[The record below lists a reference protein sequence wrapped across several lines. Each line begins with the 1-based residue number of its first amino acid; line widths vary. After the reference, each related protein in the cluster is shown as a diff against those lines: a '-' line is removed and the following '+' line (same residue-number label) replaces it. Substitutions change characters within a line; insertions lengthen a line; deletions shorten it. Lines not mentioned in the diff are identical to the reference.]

1 MSILYLKVI
10 DEDGEEVELENL
22 TDIGRGM
29 VTSDAKQLIS
39 DLEDINRKEE
49 D

>member
-1 MSILYLKVI
+1 MSILYLEIK
-10 DEDGEEVELENL
+10 DEKGDKIELEDL